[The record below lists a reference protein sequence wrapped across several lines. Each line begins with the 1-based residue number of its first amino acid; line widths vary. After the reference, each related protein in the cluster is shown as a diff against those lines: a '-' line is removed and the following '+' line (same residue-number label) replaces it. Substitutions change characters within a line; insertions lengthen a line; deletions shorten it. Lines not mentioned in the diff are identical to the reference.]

1 MRCWNK
7 RKKEKFTTKGKYKI
21 LDEFNLIFLEH
32 RNMKRKSKLKN
43 VFSGKISFVPAFI
56 IPQKGGAE
64 R

>member
-43 VFSGKISFVPAFI
+43 VFSGKNFICSSF
-56 IPQKGGAE
+56 